1 MRHSRGVSPWH
12 LVQRSRNLV
21 RCTHWPVTGQIDRPV
36 LESRWR
42 LPRAAAPHL
51 ERDTTC
57 ILATEED
64 SMTRQMITAL
74 ALAALTAG
82 VAYAQ
87 HVTTDSDPA
96 APFAT
101 YKTYAWTPGTAADV
115 SLTEQRIHDG
125 VNAQLQGKGMT
136 QVDSNPNVFVATHVT
151 THAVPQVIADGF
163 GPWGFGGGMATVQT
177 YTEGS
182 L

>member
-1 MRHSRGVSPWH
+1 MK
-12 LVQRSRNLV
+12 
-21 RCTHWPVTGQIDRPV
+21 
-36 LESRWR
+36 
-42 LPRAAAPHL
+42 
-51 ERDTTC
+51 
-57 ILATEED
+57 
-64 SMTRQMITAL
+64 RQMLTAL

-82 VAYAQ
+82 VVYAQ

-101 YKTYAWTPGTAADV
+101 YKTYAWTPGTASAV
-115 SLTEQRIHDG
+115 SLSEQRIHDG

-151 THAVPQVIADGF
+151 TRTVPQVVADGF

-182 L
+182 LIVDLYDATTRKMVWRGVAQATVSDKPEKNAEKIDKSLAKMFARYPPGVGSSK

>member
-1 MRHSRGVSPWH
+1 MKRH
-12 LVQRSRNLV
+12 
-21 RCTHWPVTGQIDRPV
+21 I
-36 LESRWR
+36 
-42 LPRAAAPHL
+42 
-51 ERDTTC
+51 
-57 ILATEED
+57 
-64 SMTRQMITAL
+64 ITAL

-82 VAYAQ
+82 VVYAQ

-101 YKTYAWTPGTAADV
+101 YKTYAWTPGTASDV

-182 L
+182 LIVDLYDATTKKMVWRGVATATVSSKPEKNAEKIDKSLMKLFARYPPGVGSSR